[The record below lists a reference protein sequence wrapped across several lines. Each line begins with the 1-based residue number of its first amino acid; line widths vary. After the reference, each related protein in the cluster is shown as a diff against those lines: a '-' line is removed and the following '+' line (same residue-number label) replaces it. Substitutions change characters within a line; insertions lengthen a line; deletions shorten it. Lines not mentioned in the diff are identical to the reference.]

1 MCDMLIEIAQE
12 IDAIYNLIGIIID
25 LDIIQSL
32 AEVSQQ
38 KEYCC
43 PIFSRIL
50 KIENGFHPMLEHNR
64 NKTAVIKNNVVCNLK
79 CKKLYIYV

>member
-1 MCDMLIEIAQE
+1 MLMGIAQE

-32 AEVSQQ
+32 TEVSDQ

-50 KIENGFHPMLEHNR
+50 KIEQGFHPMLEQKR
-64 NKTAVIKNNVVCNLK
+64 NKSSVIKNNVVCNL
-79 CKKLYIYV
+79 LFL